1 MLAVILSK
9 NPLSFTRE
17 TQRTHLLPATA
28 GCQLLREGKRH
39 SIWHNPRLK
48 QQSTVPR
55 HTEIN
60 DITAKAICRDLGV
73 PFPKR

>member
-1 MLAVILSK
+1 VKRSELIRYLK
-9 NPLSFTRE
+9 
-17 TQRTHLLPATA
+17 QH

-73 PFPKR
+73 PFPKS